1 MLLERYQWID
11 RMIKQYSVR
20 HFGQILPEQW
30 VASLFLHC
38 NSPLIHYNTTDLWI
52 SVLLLIFIEF
62 TFYVWPGINKT
73 PAAVSITNQATL
85 VTGIKA
91 KHLEWVEKNYL
102 LPLILRFLLKHSNIC
117 RWWFIFQSKL
127 KSKRLIRKSKK
138 IFALVVSSQTSV
150 SDVINFFCKKII
162 AKIF

>member
-1 MLLERYQWID
+1 M
-11 RMIKQYSVR
+11 
-20 HFGQILPEQW
+20 
-30 VASLFLHC
+30 
-38 NSPLIHYNTTDLWI
+38 
-52 SVLLLIFIEF
+52 FIEF
-62 TFYVWPGINKT
+62 TFHVWPGVNKT

-91 KHLEWVEKNYL
+91 KHFEWVEKNYL

-150 SDVINFFCKKII
+150 SDVINFFAKKSNCENILI
-162 AKIF
+162 GFCFKASAIFLQTFFHLGQFSVSLIFSNFSFRFKLFLFYCCWQFMNYLIVN